1 MWFQNTRAKE
11 RKQLEQQ
18 QQQQR
23 TGGFGDT
30 VPQASDQPPEFCEQ
44 CRIPLVD
51 SVARQEH
58 TFSRAHI
65 ERLKSTFAHLPRA
78 LLYNGAA
85 AAGAQEQQHRL
96 LASTAAT
103 GAGVQLQL
111 QQQLQALRPQR
122 LGLVAGARG
131 SGGEREPTCATIP
144 MQMQMQLPMPHTGLL
159 PSPSPS
165 PSSRGDEPMDTK
177 PDVDMSPVPAE
188 EPQSPH
194 EHWDS
199 ADDRDAADDAEA
211 EEEAADGLQPPLDKD
226 TKPSSDELSERG
238 ENVELIDGD
247 GPMDFSDNTS
257 RHTSLSAA
265 GLAS

>member
-1 MWFQNTRAKE
+1 M
-11 RKQLEQQ
+11 EQQ

-30 VPQASDQPPEFCEQ
+30 VAQTNDPPPEFCEQ
-44 CRIPLVD
+44 CRVPLVD

-78 LLYNGAA
+78 LLYNGGTAA
-85 AAGAQEQQHRL
+85 AVTAAGAQAQQQRHRL
-96 LASTAAT
+96 LASAA
-103 GAGVQLQL
+103 AGVQLQL
-111 QQQLQALRPQR
+111 QQLQALRSQR

-131 SGGEREPTCATIP
+131 SDGEREPTSATMP
-144 MQMQMQLPMPHTGLL
+144 MQMPMPPTGLL

-177 PDVDMSPVPAE
+177 PDVDMSPMPDE
-188 EPQSPH
+188 PH
-194 EHWDS
+194 EHNPHWDS
-199 ADDRDAADDAEA
+199 ADYRDVADDAEA
-211 EEEAADGLQPPLDKD
+211 EAEMEEAEGLSPLDED
-226 TKPSSDELSERG
+226 MNPSSDELSERE
-238 ENVELIDGD
+238 ENIELIDGD

-257 RHTSLSAA
+257 RHTSISAA